1 MGIKLAAPFV
11 FIAFA
16 AAPLAAQQAQYS
28 VEDIQK
34 SFAVDCSSADPANPP
49 AECASDDAAPA
60 KGPRTSATRG
70 FSVGRT
76 NSKGVGVTPGQSGAA
91 AAQPVKKAYVAPKP
105 LPPARKDLLI
115 TFENASSAL
124 TPQAM
129 ANIRVFAK
137 ALQTPALSSMRFAI
151 DGHTNAVGNR
161 DYNIQLSKE
170 RAQAVASLL
179 GDLGVAPSRLEVNGW
194 GFDKPAIASDPSAAG
209 NRRVEARRL

>member
-1 MGIKLAAPFV
+1 MRIKLVAPLV
-11 FIAFA
+11 LIAFA
-16 AAPLAAQQAQYS
+16 AAPLGAQQAQYS

-34 SFAVDCSSADPANPP
+34 SFAVDCSSVDPANPP
-49 AECASDDAAPA
+49 AECAVDEAPA

-76 NSKGVGVTPGQSGAA
+76 NNKGVGVTPGGNPAA
-91 AAQPVKKAYVAPKP
+91 AAKPVKKTYAAPKP

-124 TPQAM
+124 TAQAM

-161 DYNIQLSKE
+161 EYNIQLSKE

-179 GDLGVAPSRLEVNGW
+179 GDLGIAPSRLEVNGW
-194 GFDKPAIASDPSAAG
+194 GFDKPANPSDPAGAA

>member
-1 MGIKLAAPFV
+1 MRIKLQATLV
-11 FIAFA
+11 LIAFA
-16 AAPLAAQQAQYS
+16 AAPLGAQQAQYS

-34 SFAVDCSSADPANPP
+34 SFAVDCSSVDPANPP
-49 AECASDDAAPA
+49 AECADEATPA

-76 NSKGVGVTPGQSGAA
+76 NNKGVGVTPGGGSP
-91 AAQPVKKAYVAPKP
+91 AAQPVKKAYAPPKP

-124 TPQAM
+124 TPQAI

-161 DYNIQLSKE
+161 DYNVQLSKE

-194 GFDKPAIASDPSAAG
+194 GFDKPANASDPAGAG